1 MTTRDMNND
10 EAIQM
15 LNRCKHEITQM
26 RTELDYLRPKAEAYD
41 NLKIALSFART
52 SQGYGQ
58 VSEDLVHIIQ
68 KRIDELTPKPEA
80 NPVQTP
86 TPKFNPDRYSKSG
99 ETHLESEVIMGK
111 AHKSIIGNLDE

>member
-1 MTTRDMNND
+1 MTTRDMNNN

-58 VSEDLVHIIQ
+58 VSEDIIWVIQ

-80 NPVQTP
+80 NPVPEP
-86 TPKFNPDRYSKSG
+86 THELDPNKSFIKKPNKDFI
-99 ETHLESEVIMGK
+99 TKTTKH
-111 AHKSIIGNLDE
+111 NLDRDNDE